1 MNPDLRFNK
10 KTDWALILGASSG
23 FGGAT
28 AVELAKHGMNICGV
42 HLDRAATMPNVERIK
57 GEIESAGVRALF
69 FNVNAVDDQKRTE
82 VLDALKKEL
91 DAMPGAFV
99 RVLMHSLAFGTLKA
113 YIAPNPADMMTKA
126 QVEMTMDVMANSV
139 VYWAQGA
146 YTRGLLKKGSRIYGM
161 TSSGGRSQLPSYG
174 AVSAA
179 KAALES
185 HLRQLNMELAMD
197 GITAM
202 AIMAGVTHTPAQQK
216 IAHADKMLEVA
227 KAKNPHHRLTT
238 PEDIA
243 KAIVLLTHE
252 YGDFIGGNVVS
263 VDGGEETVAFVGQ
276 KNVRDMGK

>member
-1 MNPDLRFNK
+1 MNADLRFK

-28 AVELAKHGMNICGV
+28 AIELARHGMNICGV
-42 HLDRAATMPNVERIK
+42 HFDRAVTIPNAEKIK
-57 GEIESAGVRALF
+57 KEIEQTGAKALF
-69 FNVNAVDDQKRTE
+69 FNINAADEQKRNE

-91 DAMPGAFV
+91 DSQPGAFV
-99 RVLMHSLAFGTLKA
+99 RVLMHSLAFGTLKS
-113 YIAPNPADMMTKA
+113 YISPKPADMMTQA

-139 VYWAQGA
+139 VYWTQGA
-146 YTRGLLKKGSRIYGM
+146 YVRGMLKKGSRIYGM

-197 GITAM
+197 GVTAM
-202 AIMAGVTHTPAQQK
+202 ALMAGVTYTPAQQK
-216 IAHADKMLEVA
+216 IAHATTMLDVA
-227 KAKNPHHRLTT
+227 KAKNPHDRLTV
-238 PEDIA
+238 PQDIA

-276 KNVRDMGK
+276 KNVRDMG

>member
-1 MNPDLRFNK
+1 MTPDLHFK

-28 AVELAKHGMNICGV
+28 AIELAKHGMNICGV
-42 HLDRAATMPNVERIK
+42 HFDRAVTLPNAEKIRK
-57 GEIESAGVRALF
+57 TIEESGVKVLF
-69 FNVNAVDDQKRTE
+69 YNINAADELKRNE
-82 VLDALKKEL
+82 VLDSLKKEL
-91 DAMPGAFV
+91 DAQPGAFV
-99 RVLMHSLAFGTLKA
+99 RVLMHSLAFGTLKS
-113 YIAPNPADMMTKA
+113 YIAKDRKDMMTQA

-139 VYWAQGA
+139 VYWTQGA

-202 AIMAGVTHTPAQQK
+202 AVMAGVTHTPAQQK
-216 IAHADKMLEVA
+216 IAHANQMLHVA
-227 KAKNPHHRLTT
+227 KAKNPHDRLTT
-238 PEDIA
+238 PHDIA

-276 KNVRDMGK
+276 KNVRDMG

>member
-1 MNPDLRFNK
+1 MNPNLRFNT

-28 AVELAKHGMNICGV
+28 AIQLAKHGMNICGV
-42 HLDRAATMPNVERIK
+42 HLDRAATMANVDRIK
-57 GEIESAGVRALF
+57 GEIEGAGVKALF
-69 FNVNAVDDQKRTE
+69 FNVNAADEQKRAE

-91 DAMPGAFV
+91 DAASGSFV
-99 RVLMHSLAFGTLKA
+99 RVLMHSLAFGTLKSYVA
-113 YIAPNPADMMTKA
+113 KNPADMMTKA

-139 VYWAQGA
+139 VYWTQGA
-146 YTRGLLKKGSRIYGM
+146 FSRGLLKKGSRIYGM

-202 AIMAGVTHTPAQQK
+202 AVMAGVTHTPAQQK
-216 IAHADKMLEVA
+216 IAHADTMLDVA
-227 KAKNPHHRLTT
+227 KAKNPHNRLTT

-243 KAIVLLTHE
+243 RAIVLLSHE

>member
-1 MNPDLRFNK
+1 MNTDLRFK

-28 AVELAKHGMNICGV
+28 AIELARHGMNICGV
-42 HLDRAATMPNVERIK
+42 HFDRAATLPNAEKIK
-57 GEIESAGVRALF
+57 KEIEQTGAKVLF
-69 FNVNAVDDQKRTE
+69 FNVNAADENKRND

-91 DAMPGAFV
+91 EKQSGAFV
-99 RVLMHSLAFGTLKA
+99 RVLMHSLAFGTLKS
-113 YIAPNPADMMTKA
+113 YISSKPEDMMTKA

-139 VYWAQGA
+139 VYWTQGA

-185 HLRQLNMELAMD
+185 HLRQLNMELALD

-202 AIMAGVTHTPAQQK
+202 AVMAGVTFTPAQQK
-216 IAHADKMLEVA
+216 IAHATTMLDVA
-227 KAKNPHHRLTT
+227 KAKNPHDRLTT
-238 PEDIA
+238 PQDIA
-243 KAIVLLTHE
+243 RAIVLLTHE

-276 KNVRDMGK
+276 KNVRDMG

>member
-1 MNPDLRFNK
+1 VNTDLRFK

-28 AVELAKHGMNICGV
+28 AVELARHGMNICGV
-42 HLDRAATMPNVERIK
+42 HFDRAATIPNAEKIKKEVESFGSK
-57 GEIESAGVRALF
+57 ALF
-69 FNVNAVDDQKRTE
+69 FNVNAVDEEKRTE
-82 VLDALKKEL
+82 VLEALKKEIGGT
-91 DAMPGAFV
+91 PGAYV
-99 RVLMHSLAFGTLKA
+99 RVLMHSLAFGTLKS
-113 YIAPNPADMMTKA
+113 YIAPKQADMMTKA

-139 VYWAQGA
+139 VYWTQGA
-146 YTRGLLKKGSRIYGM
+146 FTRGLLKKGSRIYGM

-216 IAHADKMLEVA
+216 IAHADTMLDVA
-227 KAKNPHHRLTT
+227 KAKNPHFRLTV
-238 PEDIA
+238 PQDIA

-276 KNVRDMGK
+276 KNVRDMG

>member
-1 MNPDLRFNK
+1 MNTDLRFK

-28 AVELAKHGMNICGV
+28 SVELARHGMNICGV
-42 HLDRAATMPNVERIK
+42 HFDRAATIPNAEKIK
-57 GEIESAGVRALF
+57 KEIESFGSKALF
-69 FNVNAVDDQKRTE
+69 FNVNAVDEEKRTE
-82 VLDALKKEL
+82 VLDALKKEI
-91 DAMPGAFV
+91 DGTPGGQV
-99 RVLMHSLAFGTLKA
+99 RVLMHSLAFGTLKS
-113 YIAPNPADMMTKA
+113 YIAPKPADMMTKA

-139 VYWAQGA
+139 VYWTQGA
-146 YTRGLLKKGSRIYGM
+146 YVRGLLKKGSRIYGM
-161 TSSGGRSQLPSYG
+161 TSSGGQSQLPSYG

-179 KAALES
+179 KAALQS

-202 AIMAGVTHTPAQQK
+202 AVMAGVTNTPAQQK
-216 IAHADKMLEVA
+216 IAHADTMLDVA
-227 KAKNPHHRLTT
+227 KAKNPHNRLTV
-238 PEDIA
+238 PQDIA

-276 KNVRDMGK
+276 KNVRDMG

>member
-1 MNPDLRFNK
+1 MNTDLRFK

-28 AVELAKHGMNICGV
+28 AVELARHGMNICGV
-42 HLDRAATMPNVERIK
+42 HFDRAATIPNAEKIKKEVE
-57 GEIESAGVRALF
+57 SSGVKALF
-69 FNVNAVDDQKRTE
+69 FNVNAVDEQKRTE
-82 VLDALKKEL
+82 VLDALKKEI
-91 DAMPGAFV
+91 DGTPGAFV
-99 RVLMHSLAFGTLKA
+99 RVLMHSLAFGTLKS
-113 YIAPNPADMMTKA
+113 YISPNHSDMMTKA

-139 VYWAQGA
+139 VYWTQGA
-146 YTRGLLKKGSRIYGM
+146 FVRGLLKKGSRIYGM

-216 IAHADKMLEVA
+216 IAHADTMLDVA
-227 KAKNPHHRLTT
+227 KAKNPHFRLTV
-238 PEDIA
+238 PQDIA

-276 KNVRDMGK
+276 KNVRDMG